1 MASAMAAPGPV
12 ASQTCF
18 LLDGILHHASG
29 CVRGQGTGGADRPPG
44 ADSTASLPLNR
55 RIAVRARYGFAHAF
69 RWLFMKRESAQAA
82 SIAADLLELERA
94 VEVGWRDVALL
105 DHNSEFQR

>member
-1 MASAMAAPGPV
+1 
-12 ASQTCF
+12 
-18 LLDGILHHASG
+18 
-29 CVRGQGTGGADRPPG
+29 
-44 ADSTASLPLNR
+44 LNR
-55 RIAVRARYGFAHAF
+55 RIAVRARYGFARAF

-105 DHNSEFQR
+105 DHNSEFRRYRANADLRALRARIEALPRDPRASRDRGFGGPPHLIQTSI